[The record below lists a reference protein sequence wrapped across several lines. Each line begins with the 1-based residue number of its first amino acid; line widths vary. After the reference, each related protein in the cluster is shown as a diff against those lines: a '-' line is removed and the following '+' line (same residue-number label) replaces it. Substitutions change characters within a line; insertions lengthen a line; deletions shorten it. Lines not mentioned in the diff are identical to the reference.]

1 MGGRTLRDVE
11 LVIIACPQ
19 PSDLDLS
26 NDGLAREGARGS

>member
-11 LVIIACPQ
+11 LVIIAC
-19 PSDLDLS
+19 DLDLS

>member
-1 MGGRTLRDVE
+1 MGE
-11 LVIIACPQ
+11 LLAVQSAAVIIACLQ